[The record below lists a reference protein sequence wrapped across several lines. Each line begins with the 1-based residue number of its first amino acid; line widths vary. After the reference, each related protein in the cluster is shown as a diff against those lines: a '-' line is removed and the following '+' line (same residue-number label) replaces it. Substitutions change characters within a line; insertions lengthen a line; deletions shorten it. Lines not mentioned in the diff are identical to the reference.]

1 MAIDIDQFDVKIL
14 QALIIDSRTK
24 VKDIA
29 KNCNMSTTAIG
40 KRIDRMKKLGVIK
53 GAVLFVNM
61 SEIGGLYPCSIE
73 IENIKKEH
81 SEQVIELLKE
91 RAILL
96 IESTSTGKSDLIL
109 FFVTKNLNDLDNLR
123 TVLRKYTESG
133 KVNVSFWK
141 TPHFLYEN
149 IKIESKTGAE
159 NV

>member
-1 MAIDIDQFDVKIL
+1 MAINIDPVDVKIL

-29 KNCNMSTTAIG
+29 KECNMSTTAIS
-40 KRIDRMKKLGVIK
+40 KRIDRMKKIGVIK

-61 SEIGGLYPCSIE
+61 SEIGCLYPCSIE

-109 FFVTKNLNDLDNLR
+109 FFVTKNLNEIDNLR
-123 TVLRKYTESG
+123 NVLRKYTESG
-133 KVNVSFWK
+133 KINISYWK

-149 IKIESKTGAE
+149 IKIEPTTG
-159 NV
+159 VKSV

>member
-1 MAIDIDQFDVKIL
+1 MAIDIDSVDVKIL
-14 QALIIDSRTK
+14 KALIADSRTK

-29 KNCNMSTTAIG
+29 KECNMSTTAIS
-40 KRIDRMKKLGVIK
+40 KRIDRMKKIGVIK

-123 TVLRKYTESG
+123 SVLRKYTESG

-141 TPHFLYEN
+141 TPYFLYEN
-149 IKIESKTGAE
+149 IKIEPITGAE
-159 NV
+159 SV